1 MRPWRGAMV
10 SVDLPVDPGLPM
22 GGYAARTGVATHTLD
37 PLTATIWVIQGTDH
51 RTLCWV
57 GLDSLAVTEP
67 LRAAIEGHV
76 QARHPGWHDVL
87 VSATHTHSGPA
98 GWHGTVHP
106 VLPAEL
112 DESLIAR
119 TAQHIAEATTNVALV
134 EVDLSVAHT
143 RLTGVAS
150 NRHSPEDFFDD
161 SARVLS
167 MRHRGDL
174 IGVVLD
180 FACHPTVLGPDN
192 LGWSADL
199 VAGVRAGLPAGVPLL
214 FLQGAAGDV
223 STRFTRRE
231 ATHQEAHRLG
241 AMAAAKVREALALGG
256 QPIAAGRITVRT
268 TLCEFPTDTSTG
280 QPAPLAG
287 NASGPQRDAHR
298 ASQALAS
305 DGLAATMAFE
315 VSLVEVGSLRWLTLP
330 LELGNQRGS
339 DLAGEGD
346 LRVVGYTNGYAGY
359 LVDRAAHL
367 AGHYEAVSSFFDA
380 ETSEAIQHLL
390 VGLVHRLSQPGQAPP
405 R

>member
-57 GLDSLAVTEP
+57 GLDALAVTEP

-76 QARHPGWHDVL
+76 RARHPGWHDVL

-106 VLPAEL
+106 VLPADL

-143 RLTGVAS
+143 RLSGVAS
-150 NRHSPEDFFDD
+150 NRHSPEHFFDD
-161 SARVLS
+161 SAQVLS
-167 MRHRGDL
+167 MRHRDEL

-223 STRFTRRE
+223 STRFTRQA
-231 ATHQEAHRLG
+231 ATHDEVHRLG
-241 AMAAAKVREALALGG
+241 AVAAAKVREALGVAG
-256 QPIAAGRITVRT
+256 QQVAPGSITLRST
-268 TLCEFPTDTSTG
+268 RCEFDTDPSLGVTAALTVD
-280 QPAPLAG
+280 
-287 NASGPQRDAHR
+287 ASRPEFDAHR
-298 ASQALAS
+298 AAQALAS
-305 DGLAATMAFE
+305 NRLPGQLAFD
-315 VSLVEVGSLRWLTLP
+315 VGIVDVGSLRWLTLP
-330 LELGNQRGS
+330 LELGNQWGS
-339 DLAGEGD
+339 DLAAEGD

-359 LVDRAAHL
+359 LVDREAHA

-380 ETSEAIQHLL
+380 ETSEAIQRALMAL
-390 VGLVHRLSQPGQAPP
+390 VQRRDQPE
-405 R
+405 